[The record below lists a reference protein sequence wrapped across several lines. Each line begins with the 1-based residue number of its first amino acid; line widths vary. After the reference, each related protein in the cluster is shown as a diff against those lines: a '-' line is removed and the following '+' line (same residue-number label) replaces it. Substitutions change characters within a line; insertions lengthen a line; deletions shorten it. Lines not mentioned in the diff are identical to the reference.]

1 VRATSNANT
10 SSVVTWNAPAGN
22 GGTAIYGYS
31 VTATDVTAAS
41 RGGQTCNTVGTTVTT
56 VSSTTPIATTCT
68 VNGLTNGDQYRFAV
82 SAMSGVGTGA
92 AAWSNVVRPATAPSA
107 PSILKVVPGSGSA
120 TVYWSVPTSSGGT
133 PVGSYRVIASPG
145 AAFCHV
151 PLKMLSCRIA
161 GLTNGATYTFTMTA
175 TNAAGTSATSVA
187 SAPVRVGV
195 AQRVTPPGAPVITYK
210 SVSGRYITIH
220 WIAPTSN
227 GGAALSGYDVYVG
240 WTPNGAALRP
250 VVPVPAYQM
259 SYTFK
264 APKGALAYIIVRGVN
279 SAGIGLF
286 SNQVAALA
294 R

>member
-1 VRATSNANT
+1 
-10 SSVVTWNAPAGN
+10 
-22 GGTAIYGYS
+22 
-31 VTATDVTAAS
+31 
-41 RGGQTCNTVGTTVTT
+41 
-56 VSSTTPIATTCT
+56 
-68 VNGLTNGDQYRFAV
+68 
-82 SAMSGVGTGA
+82 
-92 AAWSNVVRPATAPSA
+92 
-107 PSILKVVPGSGSA
+107 
-120 TVYWSVPTSSGGT
+120 
-133 PVGSYRVIASPG
+133 
-145 AAFCHV
+145 
-151 PLKMLSCRIA
+151 
-161 GLTNGATYTFTMTA
+161 MTA

-195 AQRVTPPGAPVITYK
+195 APRVTPPGAPVITYK

-227 GGAALSGYDVYVG
+227 GGAPLSGYDVYVG

-286 SNQVAALA
+286 SNQVAAVA